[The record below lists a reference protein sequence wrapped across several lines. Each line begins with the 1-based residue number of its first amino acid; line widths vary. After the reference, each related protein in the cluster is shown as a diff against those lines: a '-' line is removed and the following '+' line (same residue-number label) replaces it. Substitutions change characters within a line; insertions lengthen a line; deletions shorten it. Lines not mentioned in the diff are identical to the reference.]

1 MTKLQGFQG
10 VKECFANSI
19 GLVSGTGPQP
29 FEYGGRLD
37 GFVKLD
43 TEKLGLWK
51 GGGLTTHLEY
61 RFGAL
66 PGSLGGSF
74 FPTNAGMAFPTDSR
88 DTLVATSL
96 YLSQKFGD
104 RASLLIGKINILD
117 LVDDPFF
124 GGGGIHRFWNT
135 VFVAPPSGLVPP
147 VFYGAITT
155 VRLDPVTVS
164 LWVYDPENRT
174 QEYWPDDLF
183 ANGVT
188 FYLTTTYATEIA
200 ARPTS
205 FSLIGIYSTKTGT
218 DFSDLSDSFRAGL
231 EPSTLSG
238 TSSIGFQF
246 SHLFHQNPSNPKQGW
261 GLFLKGSLSDGNPN
275 YVQNS
280 IYGGLGGTGLFPGRE
295 LDSFGLGYFYYNLSN
310 ALEGSFNDLSPGAS
324 FGDEQGVEVYYSYAL
339 TPWFYI
345 TGDLQYI
352 APPRNVR
359 ENAFIAALR
368 ANIRF

>member
-135 VFVAPPSGLVPP
+135 VFVAPPSGLVP
-147 VFYGAITT
+147 
-155 VRLDPVTVS
+155 
-164 LWVYDPENRT
+164 
-174 QEYWPDDLF
+174 
-183 ANGVT
+183 
-188 FYLTTTYATEIA
+188 
-200 ARPTS
+200 
-205 FSLIGIYSTKTGT
+205 
-218 DFSDLSDSFRAGL
+218 
-231 EPSTLSG
+231 STLSG